1 MTAIE
6 VVLILIGIAAIA
18 VSYFISEKASEERL
32 REAARQLVLGEDSK
46 TALENQTRET
56 VRNILEDMTEDIA
69 GRAERELEKLSNEKI
84 MSVHDYSDTVL
95 EEINK
100 SHNEVMFLYS
110 MLDGKDKELKDTVRE
125 VQNMVKTVKRLKEET
140 EVSEEILTDKARF
153 VSEEIQ
159 PEELQMLLD
168 SESEDVTN
176 NNERILKL
184 YREGRTVLEIA
195 KELGLGTGEVKLVI
209 DLFRE

>member
-1 MTAIE
+1 MTAVE
-6 VVLILIGIAAIA
+6 VVLIVIGIAAII

-32 REAARQLVLGEDSK
+32 KEAARQLVLGEESK

-69 GRAERELEKLSNEKI
+69 GRAERELERLSNEKI
-84 MSVHDYSDTVL
+84 MSVHEYSDTVL

-110 MLDGKDKELKDTVRE
+110 MLDDKDKAIKDTARE

-140 EVSEEILTDKARF
+140 EVSEEALLEREHYI
-153 VSEEIQ
+153 SEEIQ
-159 PEELQMLLD
+159 PEELQMLL
-168 SESEDVTN
+168 EGELEDVRN

-195 KELGLGTGEVKLVI
+195 RELGLGTGEVKLVI

>member
-69 GRAERELEKLSNEKI
+69 GRAERELEKLSNKKI

-140 EVSEEILTDKARF
+140 EVSEETLTDKARF

>member
-6 VVLILIGIAAIA
+6 VVLILIGIAAIV

-32 REAARQLVLGEDSK
+32 REAARQLVLGEESK
-46 TALENQTRET
+46 TALENQTKET
-56 VRNILEDMTEDIA
+56 VRTILEDMTEDIA
-69 GRAERELEKLSNEKI
+69 SKTERQLEKLSNEKI

-110 MLDGKDKELKDTVRE
+110 MLDDKEKELKDTARE
-125 VQNMVKTVKRLKEET
+125 VQNMVKTIKQLKET
-140 EVSEEILTDKARF
+140 EVFEETLPEKEHY
-153 VSEEIQ
+153 VPEEIQ
-159 PEELQMLLD
+159 PEELQMLLED
-168 SESEDVTN
+168 ELEDVRN
-176 NNERILKL
+176 NNERILRL
-184 YREGRTVLEIA
+184 YREGKTVLEIA
-195 KELGLGTGEVKLVI
+195 RELGLGTGEVKLVI